1 MSKNNSGDK
10 GMDTAELMRLVKERV
25 RARKEAGVY
34 SDKDIEDVSGS
45 HLLVRQVAV
54 SDMLMEQIEN
64 LKKDYDFTR
73 IPKITSHRAL
83 TGGLIVGSKKFLMTM
98 LTKLAAPMWDRQIGF
113 NYNVV
118 QLLEVMAREIKRLEE
133 ENERLRKEKE

>member
-1 MSKNNSGDK
+1 MSENNSGDR

-45 HLLVRQVAV
+45 DLPVRQIRA
-54 SDMLMEQIEN
+54 SEMLMEQIEN

-83 TGGLIVGSKKFLMTM
+83 TGALIVGSKKLLMTM
-98 LTKLAAPMWDRQIGF
+98 LTKFAAPMWDRQIGF

-118 QLLEVMAREIKRLEE
+118 QLLEVMAGEIKRLEE
-133 ENERLRKEKE
+133 ENERLRKEKG